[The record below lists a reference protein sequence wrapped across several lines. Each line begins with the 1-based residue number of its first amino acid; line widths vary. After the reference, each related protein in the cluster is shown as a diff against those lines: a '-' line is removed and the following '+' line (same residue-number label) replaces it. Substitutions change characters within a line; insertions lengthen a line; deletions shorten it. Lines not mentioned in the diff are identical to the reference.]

1 MNPSSAKRTS
11 PAASGET
18 RLLLILGAIVL
29 LGAAAFGLLNYLSQQ
44 QVAANQP
51 PPASSVKITSAQFDA
66 LLRDA
71 RHVKGDPNAAFTI
84 VEFADFECGACRTAY
99 SQITRHFGTGSSDV
113 RFAFRHLPLPNHA
126 NARPAAMATEAA
138 ARQNKFWE
146 MYALLFDPAIADPGI
161 GLTRE
166 YFVQSAR
173 KIGLNVDRFERDMND
188 PAVAKQVEADEAA
201 ALSHKLEQT
210 PSFLV
215 RKHGSDQVKYLVG
228 SRALGEYL
236 SAQNSTSAKTAA
248 AGTGPAPAVR

>member
-1 MNPSSAKRTS
+1 
-11 PAASGET
+11 
-18 RLLLILGAIVL
+18 
-29 LGAAAFGLLNYLSQQ
+29 
-44 QVAANQP
+44 
-51 PPASSVKITSAQFDA
+51 VKITSAQFDA

-99 SQITRHFGTGSSDV
+99 SQITRHFGTGNSDV

-146 MYALLFDPAIADPGI
+146 MYALLFDPAIADPGL

-210 PSFLV
+210 PVVLV
-215 RKHGSDQVKYLVG
+215 RKRGSDKVKYLVG